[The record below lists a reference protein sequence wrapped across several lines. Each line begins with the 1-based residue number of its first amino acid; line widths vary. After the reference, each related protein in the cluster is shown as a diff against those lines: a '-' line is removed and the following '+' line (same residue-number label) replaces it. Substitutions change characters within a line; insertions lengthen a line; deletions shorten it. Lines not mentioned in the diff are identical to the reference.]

1 MEGHEERAAE
11 LEYELA
17 DMEKQQDALDES
29 IHAAKDDWDAKKH
42 DGSVPGAGTGS
53 RRGRGLRPRST
64 AAARAAA
71 ARPRSRT
78 RAPSRRRS
86 GRARAR

>member
-29 IHAAKDDWDAKKH
+29 IHTARDDWEAKKH
-42 DGSVPGAGTGS
+42 DDSVPGAGTGEPAEGEGPDPEVTGGGPGGGGS
-53 RRGRGLRPRST
+53 PEIEDENS
-64 AAARAAA
+64 
-71 ARPRSRT
+71 
-78 RAPSRRRS
+78 
-86 GRARAR
+86 

>member
-17 DMEKQQDALDES
+17 DMEKQQDELDDS
-29 IHAAKDDWDAKKH
+29 IHAAQDDWDAKKR
-42 DGSVPGAGTGS
+42 DPSVPGAGTNEDVEGES
-53 RRGRGLRPRST
+53 PRPR
-64 AAARAAA
+64 AR

-78 RAPSRRRS
+78 RTARRRS